1 MTYTFQK
8 LAEKSLSQF
17 CCTFSFF
24 SVQGI
29 ISVKKLILIQMATFI
44 FWNELGHPLKPMI
57 NTFVLPTFVLAIAKT
72 HPCVKSIS
80 IKYRV
85 NKIK

>member
-1 MTYTFQK
+1 
-8 LAEKSLSQF
+8 
-17 CCTFSFF
+17 
-24 SVQGI
+24 
-29 ISVKKLILIQMATFI
+29 MATFI

-57 NTFVLPTFVLAIAKT
+57 NPFVFPTFVLAIAKT

-80 IKYRV
+80 IKCRV

>member
-1 MTYTFQK
+1 
-8 LAEKSLSQF
+8 
-17 CCTFSFF
+17 
-24 SVQGI
+24 
-29 ISVKKLILIQMATFI
+29 MATFI

-85 NKIK
+85 NKIKQKLNENFFQNTHMNQPLTQTIF